1 MALTMTRTRT
11 QTALTKLAQLLAD
24 VNGELAF
31 IAEIAERP
39 LVSLAAADRVRL
51 QQRREELQISRAAL
65 CVTLRQFDP
74 SLDPGDIGSSENW
87 LRTRARTHRAR
98 QNAYLL
104 VLSKARRAL
113 EPTHHASRRPT

>member
-31 IAEIAERP
+31 IAEIVERP
-39 LVSLAAADRVRL
+39 LVPLAEADRVRL
-51 QQRREELQISRAAL
+51 QQRREELERSRAAL
-65 CVTLRQFDP
+65 CATLRQFDP
-74 SLDPGDIGSSENW
+74 GLDPGDIGSSENW
-87 LRTRARTHRAR
+87 LRTRARTHRSR

-104 VLSKARRAL
+104 ALSKARRAL
-113 EPTHHASRRPT
+113 EPTHHASRLAK